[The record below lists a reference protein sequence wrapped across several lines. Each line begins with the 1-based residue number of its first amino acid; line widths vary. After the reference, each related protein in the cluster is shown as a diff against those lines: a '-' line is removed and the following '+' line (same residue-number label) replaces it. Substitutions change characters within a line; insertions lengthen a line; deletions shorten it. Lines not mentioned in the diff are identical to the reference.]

1 MPNQNEIEGKGRKA
15 VGIVK
20 EKLGEVTGNQDLEAE
35 GSAERTAGGFQAGVG
50 KVIRK
55 VDEAIADTARDLK
68 KP

>member
-1 MPNQNEIEGKGRKA
+1 MPSQNEIEGKGRKA
-15 VGIVK
+15 VGTVK
-20 EKLGEVTGNQDLEAE
+20 ETVGRVTGNQDLEAE

>member
-1 MPNQNEIEGKGRKA
+1 MPSQNEIEGKGRKA

-20 EKLGEVTGNQDLEAE
+20 EKVGEVTGNQDLEAE

>member
-1 MPNQNEIEGKGRKA
+1 MPSQNEIEGKGRKA

-35 GSAERTAGGFQAGVG
+35 GAAERTAGGFQAGVG

>member
-1 MPNQNEIEGKGRKA
+1 MPSQNEIEGKGRKA